1 VWWLGVVGAL
11 AAQEVREE
19 KDGAGQLVRRTT
31 IEDGRILSETTWT
44 YEGGAVVRTETK
56 TPEGTTAETWSLE
69 RGLTREHTVA
79 VDGAVTLREL
89 FEYDGTRLVSKTS
102 SNGAGTL
109 EKILY
114 RYDES
119 GRLVETVVQA
129 PDGTVLS
136 RTSASWARPHVPI
149 TFGLTGGTGWATLAD
164 TFSASGGV
172 AVGRKPDPAY
182 YKLDPL
188 EFGVA
193 VSYAYARAQG
203 LLTTSDLRASSALDF
218 NEIWPRTTLFL
229 FTTVAHNPVANLNV
243 DVYVA
248 PLGLK
253 YTIVRPAP
261 WSLDVSFAPVWNYRS
276 INALA
281 GTACGDEL
289 LTADTVCSTSRVRG
303 SLRLRAGYE
312 DDKVSLKER
321 VEFLPDLAPQDFV
334 ENLDAASIF
343 RNTLTL
349 GLKVTSKITVSE
361 SLVITRD
368 RTLASQ
374 FDCEGGDDN
383 PACEGWSFENVAN
396 LSVSWSL

>member
-1 VWWLGVVGAL
+1 VWWLVAVGAL

-19 KDGAGQLVRRTT
+19 RDGAGLLVQRIV
-31 IEDGRILSETTWT
+31 IEDGRILEETSWT
-44 YEGGAVVRTETK
+44 YEDGVVVRTETK
-56 TPEGTTAETWSLE
+56 TPEGTTTETWSIE
-69 RGLTREHTVA
+69 RGLTREHTVSL
-79 VDGAVTLREL
+79 DGAVTLREL
-89 FEYDGTRLVSKTS
+89 YEYDGTRLVSKTS
-102 SNGAGTL
+102 SNGSGTL

-114 RYDES
+114 TYDGS
-119 GRLVETVVQA
+119 GRLVETTVQG
-129 PDGTVLS
+129 PGGEVRS
-136 RTSASWARPHVPI
+136 RTSSTWARPDVPL
-149 TFGLTGGTGWATLAD
+149 TFALSGGTGWATLAD
-164 TFSASGGV
+164 TFSASGAV
-172 AVGRKPDPAY
+172 AVGRKPDPTLYAF
-182 YKLDPL
+182 DPL
-188 EFGVA
+188 EFGVS

-203 LLTTSDLRASSALDF
+203 VLTTSDLRATSALDF

-248 PLGLK
+248 PLGVK

-276 INALA
+276 INGLA

-289 LTADTVCSTSRVRG
+289 LAADNVCSTSRVRG
-303 SLRLRAGYE
+303 SLRIRAGYE
-312 DDKVSLKER
+312 DDKIALKER
-321 VEFLPDLAPQDFV
+321 VEFLPDLDPDGFV

-349 GLKVTSKITVSE
+349 GMKLTSKITISE

-396 LSVSWSL
+396 LAVGWSL